1 MATTRKTASPDIK
14 DAVGEALNELFTA
27 APEDE
32 EPINPALES
41 LYMELGIEP
50 DGEETKIFVYQVD
63 PSNKLAEAQV
73 WRGDPQN
80 YNLEDIGRT
89 FGSGNYRVKVY
100 RKANGKS
107 VVAKS
112 TVLGIKLSPADEA
125 KRLAPLNAPPPQ
137 AAPPVDIARA
147 ISDGIAAAMRTM
159 PPPPPPMNL
168 GEIIELAKAMM
179 PPPSPQINPIE
190 MLKLGMEMTKSN
202 SDNAPTREPGSN
214 TNDLI
219 ISMIENFGAPVVQ
232 LVTQAQQK
240 VAQMPVGPENM
251 PVGPVNMPAI
261 ANNPSPAYTPENPQN
276 ESQDMNIVAEMKLK
290 AGLGFLV
297 QQARLGNPVETYA
310 EMIIDNVPEDEL
322 KQVLAQPDPVTALS
336 TFDPEINNFVP
347 WFKELLDN
355 VKNLLSEPPPAEN
368 P

>member
-1 MATTRKTASPDIK
+1 M
-14 DAVGEALNELFTA
+14 
-27 APEDE
+27 
-32 EPINPALES
+32 
-41 LYMELGIEP
+41 
-50 DGEETKIFVYQVD
+50 
-63 PSNKLAEAQV
+63 
-73 WRGDPQN
+73 
-80 YNLEDIGRT
+80 
-89 FGSGNYRVKVY
+89 
-100 RKANGKS
+100 
-107 VVAKS
+107 
-112 TVLGIKLSPADEA
+112 
-125 KRLAPLNAPPPQ
+125 
-137 AAPPVDIARA
+137 RA
-147 ISDGIAAAMRTM
+147 M
-159 PPPPPPMNL
+159 PPMNL
-168 GEIIELAKAMM
+168 GELIGLAKAMM

-240 VAQMPVGPENM
+240 VSQMPVAPENM
-251 PVGPVNMPAI
+251 QAL
-261 ANNPSPAYTPENPQN
+261 ANNPTAAYTPENPQN

-310 EMIIDNVPEDEL
+310 EMIIDNVPEDDL
-322 KQVLAQPDPVTALS
+322 KQVIATPDPVMALS
-336 TFDPEINNFVP
+336 AYNPEINNFVP

-368 P
+368 T